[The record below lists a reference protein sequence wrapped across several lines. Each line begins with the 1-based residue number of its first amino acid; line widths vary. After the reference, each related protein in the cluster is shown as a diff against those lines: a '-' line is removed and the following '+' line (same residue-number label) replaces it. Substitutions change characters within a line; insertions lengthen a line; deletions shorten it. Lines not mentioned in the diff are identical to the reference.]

1 MRLRSLQ
8 IKVGVPEAASSV
20 WASKG
25 DPTSEECA
33 FCGQRAGLR
42 AMRLNGDL
50 ACVLCGLVQSLHRP
64 TIDAEIRLIWLP
76 EMSQAALNV
85 LVRQIHIELRA
96 LGNSVYCD
104 DVPKYGAEMR
114 RILYT
119 AQRLLLQR
127 GETVSERLGS
137 SQPSDLADALTVLA
151 SRHANVQ
158 GLPLGGLRIFA
169 AGRFFIDGADVYGEV
184 VDSWRDRSAF
194 EQDPGPA
201 AVTAEVA

>member
-64 TIDAEIRLIWLP
+64 TIDDEVRLIWLP

-119 AQRLLLQR
+119 AQQLLLQR
-127 GETVSERLGS
+127 GETVPERLGS
-137 SQPSDLADALTVLA
+137 SQPSDLADALTVLS

-169 AGRFFIDGADVYGEV
+169 AGRFFIDGVDVYGEV
-184 VDSWRDRSAF
+184 VDSWR
-194 EQDPGPA
+194 EQPALENFSGPA
-201 AVTAEVA
+201 AVTAEVT

>member
-1 MRLRSLQ
+1 MKLRPLP
-8 IKVGVPEAASSV
+8 IMVGVPEASRSVRASV
-20 WASKG
+20 G
-25 DPTSEECA
+25 DPAFLECA
-33 FCGQRAGLR
+33 FCGQLCGRW
-42 AMRLNGDL
+42 AMRVDGEL

-85 LVRQIHIELRA
+85 LVRQIHIEMHA
-96 LGNSVYCD
+96 LGESVYCD

-184 VDSWRDRSAF
+184 VDSWR
-194 EQDPGPA
+194 EQPALENFSGPA
-201 AVTAEVA
+201 AVTAEVP